1 VGLRYNPPPGWPPA
15 PEGFTPPPG
24 WQPDPSWPAPP
35 PGWQLWVNDDQMPTQ
50 ASPQPTTQASPS
62 SPPPPAGDAGR
73 SRYGDAGSSYDRPT
87 DDYAGA
93 GGGPYGG
100 SGSPYGDATNP
111 YGGSGSPYGGT
122 TSSYGAPG
130 GQYGAPGGQYG
141 GAGGPYG
148 TPYGG
153 YGSPYAPGQ
162 PYSPKTSG
170 WAIASFVLGLLGGVV
185 LSVIFGLVALSR
197 IKRLGQQG
205 RGFAIAGL
213 VLSGVWIVLII
224 ALIAVGALNSASRSS
239 STGKITHAGNLS
251 VFSLA
256 VGDCFNSPADTQ
268 DVTSVTA
275 VPCTQPHSA
284 QIYAKFNLTGSNF
297 SYPGTTRVTRLAA
310 SGCTA
315 RTGSIDR
322 SKTTNAM
329 TVHFLFPDQNA
340 WLGGQRT
347 VSCMIVNPTADLT
360 SSLLNS

>member
-1 VGLRYNPPPGWPPA
+1 MGLRYNPPPGWPPA

-50 ASPQPTTQASPS
+50 ASPQQTAQASP
-62 SPPPPAGDAGR
+62 PG
-73 SRYGDAGSSYDRPT
+73 
-87 DDYAGA
+87 
-93 GGGPYGG
+93 
-100 SGSPYGDATNP
+100 PYGDATNP
-111 YGGSGSPYGGT
+111 YGGPGSPYGGPGSPYGGA

-130 GQYGAPGGQYG
+130 GQYG
-141 GAGGPYG
+141 GAAGPYG

-153 YGSPYAPGQ
+153 YGSPYPPGQ
-162 PYSPKTSG
+162 PYSSKTSG

-185 LSVIFGLVALSR
+185 LSVIFGLIALSR

-205 RGFAIAGL
+205 RGLAIAGL
-213 VLSGVWIVLII
+213 VLSGVWVVLIVVI
-224 ALIAVGALNSASRSS
+224 IAVAGVNSASRSS
-239 STGKITHAGNLS
+239 STGNITHAGNLS
-251 VFSLA
+251 VFSLS
-256 VGDCFNSPADTQ
+256 VGDCFNSPAGTQ

-275 VPCTQPHSA
+275 KPCNQPHSA

-297 SYPGTTRVTRLAA
+297 SYPGTAKVNRLAA

-329 TVHFLFPDQNA
+329 TVRFLFPDQNA
-340 WLGGQRT
+340 WLAGQRT
-347 VSCMIVNPTADLT
+347 VACMIVNPTADLT
-360 SSLLNS
+360 YSLLSP